1 MRGEN
6 MKSKVRPKFKLK
18 SLIHHIFIL
27 GFGLMLLYPLIWLL
41 SGSLQEDTEIF
52 RGIGLFSGKLSI
64 DNYITGWRGVNGV
77 SFTRFFLNSFLLAG
91 TNMLANVLSCSLTA
105 YAFAKREFRLKRLW
119 FVIMLGTMM
128 LPMHVTLLPSY
139 IMFNHMGWLNTYLPM
154 IVPNFF
160 AVQGF
165 FVYMMTQFMR
175 GVPREIDEAALM
187 DGCGPWKHYSQII
200 MPLSIPVIITTC
212 IFTFIWT
219 WNDFFTPL
227 IYITD
232 IKLFPVSLALRQFV
246 DATGSSSW
254 GEMFAM
260 SILSL
265 TPLFIIFVF
274 LQRYLIEGVT
284 AGSVKG

>member
-1 MRGEN
+1 
-6 MKSKVRPKFKLK
+6 MKSKAKQKLKPK
-18 SLIHHIFIL
+18 SLIYYFFIL
-27 GFGLMLLYPLIWLL
+27 GFGLVLLYPLIWLL
-41 SGSLQEDTEIF
+41 SSSFKEDIDIF
-52 RGIGLFSGKLSI
+52 QGMGLFSGNMSFK
-64 DNYITGWRGVNGV
+64 NYISGWRGVNGV

-91 TNMLANVLSCSLTA
+91 ANIIANVISCSLTA
-105 YAFAKREFRLKRLW
+105 YAFAKREFKFKKFW
-119 FVIMLGTMM
+119 FVVMLGSMM

-139 IMFNHMGWLNTYLPM
+139 VMFNKLGWLNTYLPM
-154 IVPNFF
+154 IVPSFF

-175 GVPREIDEAALM
+175 GIPREIDEAALI
-187 DGCGPWKHYSQII
+187 DGCGPWKHYSKIVI
-200 MPLSIPVIITTC
+200 PLSVPVIITTC

-219 WNDFFTPL
+219 WNDFFSPL

-265 TPLFIIFVF
+265 VPLFLIFVF